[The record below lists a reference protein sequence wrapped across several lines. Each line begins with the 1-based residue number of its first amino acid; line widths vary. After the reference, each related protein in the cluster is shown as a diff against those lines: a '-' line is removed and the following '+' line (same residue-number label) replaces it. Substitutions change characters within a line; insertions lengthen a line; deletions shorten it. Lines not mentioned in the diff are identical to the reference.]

1 MIATR
6 AALLL
11 ACGAVLSG
19 CAYLHRSDASMR
31 LVSPSY
37 MASGPDRNAKAF
49 VYGHRTILVFDH
61 PPTFLAVK
69 DDQGRP
75 VAFERVGEH
84 YRLERQLQSFTAW
97 ADGMTSIFEAVPVKQ
112 ASADSK
118 GLKAAR

>member
-37 MASGPDRNAKAF
+37 MASGPDRSARAF
-49 VYGHRTILVFDH
+49 VYGHRTILMFDH

-75 VAFERVGEH
+75 VAFERVGKH

-97 ADGMTSIFEAVPVKQ
+97 ADGMTSAFEAVPVKQ
-112 ASADSK
+112 ASAGSK
-118 GLKAAR
+118 GSKAAR